1 MKRSLAP
8 LLFAA
13 TLAAATDAEIL
24 QLIQQSKSPKSPAF
38 RQALTA
44 AVAEK
49 QLLAGTA
56 VYHGGEF
63 LYVLQSDK
71 PATLQVNDA
80 PAKLT
85 KAGNLFLHRATLPV
99 GRSHSMQWTVDGET
113 RTRQDYPAYLPG
125 NYETPGV
132 PKGTLSEKMIGTSKI
147 YPGLKYD
154 WWTYVPAQYD
164 GSTPMAVMIWQDGQG
179 HVTRDGQ
186 TRTLNVVDN
195 LIHQKKIPVMIQI
208 FIAPGNVEGKA
219 WRSIEYDSVN
229 DTYPRYLR
237 DEILAEV
244 AKKYKIRTDAYSRGI
259 AGNSS
264 GGICAFNAAWFM
276 PDQFARV
283 LSRIG
288 SFTSIQWRPGQLDG
302 GNVYP
307 NMVRKQPKRNIRVWM
322 SDGSE
327 DLENNHGSWPLQNI
341 QLANSLKMREYDFHF
356 VFGNAQHNGAQ
367 GNAEAPAA
375 MEWLWRG
382 YDPAK
387 TSEEFAMDPAEK
399 AKPYWRVKALNR

>member
-1 MKRSLAP
+1 MRPLP
-8 LLFAA
+8 LLLALASAA
-13 TLAAATDAEIL
+13 AAATDAEIL
-24 QLIQQSKSPKSPAF
+24 QLIQKAKSPKSPDF

-44 AVAEK
+44 AVPEK
-49 QLLAGTA
+49 LLLAGTA
-56 VYHGGEF
+56 VHHGGEF
-63 LYVLQSDK
+63 LYVLQSEK
-71 PATLQVNDA
+71 PAELRVNDA
-80 PAKLT
+80 PVKLT
-85 KAGNLFLHRATLPV
+85 RTGGLYLHRATLET
-99 GRSHSMQWTVDGET
+99 GRSHSMQWTVGGQAG
-113 RTRQDYPAYLPG
+113 TRQDLPAYLPD
-125 NYETPGV
+125 NYEKPGV
-132 PKGTLSEKMIGTSKI
+132 PKGTLSEKMAGESKI

-164 GSTPMAVMIWQDGQG
+164 GQTPMAVMIWQDGEG
-179 HVTRDGQ
+179 HTNRNGAA
-186 TRTLNVVDN
+186 RTLNVIDN
-195 LIHQKKIPVMIQI
+195 LTHQKKIPVMIQI
-208 FIAPGNVEGKA
+208 FISPGLVGTQR
-219 WRSIEYDSVN
+219 WRSIQYDSVN
-229 DTYPRYLR
+229 DTYPRFLR
-237 DEILAEV
+237 DEVLPEV
-244 AKKYKIRTDAYSRGI
+244 AKKYKIRMDGYSRGI

-264 GGICAFNAAWFM
+264 GGICAFNAAWWM
-276 PDQFARV
+276 PDQFSRV

-288 SFTSIQWRPGQLDG
+288 SFTSIQWQPGKLDG

-375 MEWLWRG
+375 LEWLWRG

-387 TSEEFAMDPAEK
+387 TGEEFTMDPAEK
-399 AKPYWRVKALNR
+399 EKPYWRVRALNR